1 MGRALERQGGAH
13 RGRGASV
20 STRDRLAAL
29 VAKELAI
36 DPARLT
42 PDATLEALEIDSL
55 RMIELAF
62 AVEDAFGVTIGAQPG
77 ELLARV
83 KTLGDLAAYVDE
95 LLPPKAAS
103 AGAGEAAA

>member
-1 MGRALERQGGAH
+1 M
-13 RGRGASV
+13 
-20 STRDRLAAL
+20 STRERLAAV

-36 DPARLT
+36 DPARVT

-62 AVEDAFGVTIGAQPG
+62 AMEDAFGVTIGAQPG

-83 KTLGDLAAYVDE
+83 KTLGDLAGYVDG
-95 LLPPKAAS
+95 LLAAKAAS
-103 AGAGEAAA
+103 GAGAGETAA